1 MRRLLALAASSLAAL
16 LLFEVGSCVSV
27 ERGWLASPRPTR
39 VLPKYWR
46 GDHPSFGV
54 WRHPD
59 VEYEHTTACFRARY
73 RTNSLGARD
82 RERRRQ
88 APLPRVVVLG
98 DSQME
103 GWGLAED
110 ERLSNRL
117 EAATGIE
124 HLNFAM
130 AHFGPYQSL
139 IAYRELA
146 SGFDHDAV
154 ILGLFPMN
162 DFIDIDLDLA
172 RRMPG
177 YEYRYRPYLLGAA
190 PDFAHVDHREPLP
203 RRLLRR
209 HSYAFNALLHALLLR
224 SQVPV
229 EDFKALRGGGRKLAS
244 WFYDFEEAQIR
255 RLERILEL
263 WAEAARD
270 KRLALL
276 LIPSQRD
283 LERFAREGP
292 APLARRLGRFAEGH
306 GIRIVNLLPGMA
318 QRGVPF
324 ERLFL
329 SCDYHWSALGNA
341 VALELAREELGA
353 DFYMR

>member
-1 MRRLLALAASSLAAL
+1 
-16 LLFEVGSCVSV
+16 
-27 ERGWLASPRPTR
+27 
-39 VLPKYWR
+39 
-46 GDHPSFGV
+46 
-54 WRHPD
+54 
-59 VEYEHTTACFRARY
+59 
-73 RTNSLGARD
+73 
-82 RERRRQ
+82 
-88 APLPRVVVLG
+88 
-98 DSQME
+98 
-103 GWGLAED
+103 
-110 ERLSNRL
+110 
-117 EAATGIE
+117 
-124 HLNFAM
+124 
-130 AHFGPYQSL
+130 
-139 IAYRELA
+139 
-146 SGFDHDAV
+146 
-154 ILGLFPMN
+154 
-162 DFIDIDLDLA
+162 
-172 RRMPG
+172 MPG
-177 YEYRYRPYLLGAA
+177 YEYRYRPYLLGEA
-190 PDFAHVDHREPLP
+190 PDFVHVDHREPLP

-244 WFYDFEEAQIR
+244 WFYDFEEAQVR

-263 WAEAARD
+263 WAEAVRD

-283 LERFAREGP
+283 LERFARAGP
-292 APLARRLGRFAEGH
+292 DPLARRLGRFAEGH

-341 VALELAREELGA
+341 VALELTREGLGA